1 MAKAF
6 WVTTYRE
13 IFDANKLAQYA
24 KLALPAIEARGG
36 KFIVRGMPEKVYEN
50 GLMQRTV
57 VIEFPDMAT
66 AIATH
71 DSAAYQ
77 QALDA
82 LGDGADRDM
91 RLIEGV

>member
-13 IFDANKLAQYA
+13 IFDSNKLAQYA
-24 KLALPAIEARGG
+24 KLALPAIEAGGG

-57 VIEFPDMAT
+57 VIEFPNMAT

>member
-13 IFDANKLAQYA
+13 IFDDNKLAKYA
-24 KLALPAIEARGG
+24 KLALPAIEAGGG

-57 VIEFPDMAT
+57 VIEFPNMAA

-91 RLIEGV
+91 RLVEGV

>member
-1 MAKAF
+1 M
-6 WVTTYRE
+6 E
-13 IFDANKLAQYA
+13 
-24 KLALPAIEARGG
+24 
-36 KFIVRGMPEKVYEN
+36 
-50 GLMQRTV
+50 RTV

-71 DSAAYQ
+71 DSVAYQ

>member
-1 MAKAF
+1 MANAF

-13 IFDANKLAQYA
+13 ILDPNKLAQYA
-24 KLALPAIEARGG
+24 KLALPAIEAGGG

>member
-13 IFDANKLAQYA
+13 ILDPNKLAQYA
-24 KLALPAIEARGG
+24 KLALPAIEAGGG

>member
-24 KLALPAIEARGG
+24 KLALPAIEAGGG

-77 QALDA
+77 QALEA

>member
-6 WVTTYRE
+6 WVTTYHE
-13 IFDANKLAQYA
+13 IFDDNKLAQYA
-24 KLALPAIEARGG
+24 KLALPAIEAGGG

-71 DSAAYQ
+71 YSAAYQ
-77 QALDA
+77 QALNA

>member
-13 IFDANKLAQYA
+13 ILDPNKLAQYA
-24 KLALPAIEARGG
+24 KLALPAIEAGGG

-57 VIEFPDMAT
+57 VIEFPNMAT

>member
-1 MAKAF
+1 MATAF
-6 WVTTYRE
+6 WVTTYRD
-13 IFDANKLAQYA
+13 IFDPNTLAQYA
-24 KLALPAIEARGG
+24 KLARPAIEAGGG

-77 QALDA
+77 QALVA

>member
-24 KLALPAIEARGG
+24 KLALPAIEAGGG
-36 KFIVRGMPEKVYEN
+36 KFIARGMPEKVYEN

-57 VIEFPDMAT
+57 VIEFPNMAT